1 MPKTS
6 PSPSNQ
12 FYARDR
18 KIWREW
24 LTKNHAEAKNIWLV
38 LYHKESG
45 RPSVTYDE
53 AVEEALCFGWI
64 DSKPNKRDSESSY
77 LFFTRRNPKSNWSKT
92 NRERA
97 ERMIEQGLMTSSGM
111 ESITL
116 AKKTGTWTA
125 LEEVQKSVIP
135 PDLKE
140 AFATRPM
147 AEKNF
152 NEFPQSSKRIIL
164 EWIMNAKKSET
175 RQKRIEETV
184 HLAEKNIRANHFR
197 Q

>member
-1 MPKTS
+1 MPKTT
-6 PSPSNQ
+6 PSFSNQ

-18 KIWREW
+18 KTWRGW
-24 LTKNHAEAKNIWLV
+24 LKKNHATASNIWLV

-45 RPSVTYDE
+45 TPSVTYDE

-64 DSKPNKRDSESSY
+64 DAKPNKRDSESSF
-77 LFFTRRNPKSNWSKT
+77 LFFARRNPKSNWSKT

-111 ESITL
+111 ENITL

-152 NEFPQSSKRIIL
+152 AAFPQSSKRIIL
-164 EWIMNAKKSET
+164 EWILNAKKSET

-184 HLAEKNIRANHFR
+184 QLAEKNIRANHYR